1 MSPVTTLLL
10 EFFLHFDTGIECLGY
25 APKAGTSMAMT
36 ILIEGIIWP
45 NQESTVQFTP
55 DGVLT
60 FLIHSLHSLGCAE
73 LVKHFLGPKDIKEYL
88 HSTQESMQILGSLI
102 RNQPQCTHTHT
113 QPRFGVYSE
122 TYNLRENGI
131 KMAIKNPNGHE
142 ISSNRLECVSAF
154 EALVEPRPSTHIPGK
169 VRIESLRWIFWNV
182 RITMNYAYK
191 ILQRHHMLIAYRL
204 NQINLTAYIGFLH
217 LPASIVCPSQIL
229 CGNLR

>member
-25 APKAGTSMAMT
+25 APKAGTSMAMTAAMT

-102 RNQPQCTHTHT
+102 RNQPQCTHTHSRASVFT
-113 QPRFGVYSE
+113 RKHTILGKVASKWPSK
-122 TYNLRENGI
+122 TL
-131 KMAIKNPNGHE
+131 MAIKYHQ
-142 ISSNRLECVSAF
+142 IASNV
-154 EALVEPRPSTHIPGK
+154 
-169 VRIESLRWIFWNV
+169 
-182 RITMNYAYK
+182 
-191 ILQRHHMLIAYRL
+191 
-204 NQINLTAYIGFLH
+204 
-217 LPASIVCPSQIL
+217 
-229 CGNLR
+229 